1 MRYIPD
7 QFLALMEVVEA
18 QGGVHLVDPCK
29 PGEYFLDREDYR
41 GNLKKRKFYTAGCNR
56 AARFLVPYTSD
67 IDEAEHTLVAC
78 AVDDGMGAWPRFGGE
93 PMDGWVPDL
102 TPLQPKEPELV

>member
-1 MRYIPD
+1 MRYTPD

-67 IDEAEHTLVAC
+67 IDEAEHMLDVRRHNVFKLKIGAKALDADIRHVA
-78 AVDDGMGAWPRFGGE
+78 AIKKA
-93 PMDGWVPDL
+93 
-102 TPLQPKEPELV
+102 